1 MTQINE
7 TAAHADG
14 TSQPEPE
21 AQSEL
26 NAIAFL
32 VSDRS
37 EAGTYA
43 KVEALASLNADLL
56 AALKQLVQDI
66 EDNERLVV
74 VPMEIYLQ
82 ARDAIARAEG
92 QRAEGAQDKA

>member
-1 MTQINE
+1 MT
-7 TAAHADG
+7 TKPAAHADG
-14 TSQPEPE
+14 TSQPE

-82 ARDAIARAEG
+82 ARDAIAKAEG
-92 QRAEGAQDKA
+92 LIR

>member
-1 MTQINE
+1 MT
-7 TAAHADG
+7 TTKTPAHADG
-14 TSQPEPE
+14 TSQPE

-82 ARDAIARAEG
+82 ARDAI
-92 QRAEGAQDKA
+92 QRAEGR